1 MKHVSLITPAIA
13 LGALLTG
20 AAQAGMDD
28 DPVLLTAA
36 IDQMERR
43 HDGNGPDPLVMEAD
57 FWIGTDLHKAWL
69 KTEVEQV
76 GGETE
81 ELQLELLYSRAIDPY
96 WDFQI
101 GWRGDR
107 RPDPERDWLAIGVM
121 GVAPYWIE
129 TEATAYIGEN
139 GRTALRLNAEYELMF
154 TQRLFLVPEV
164 EANLYGKD
172 DPARNLGS
180 GLSNV
185 NLGLRLHYGLTKQFA
200 PYIGWNWNRKFGDT
214 ADFTQ
219 AAGGRVEHTQ
229 FVMGV
234 SGWF

>member
-1 MKHVSLITPAIA
+1 MKNAMILA
-13 LGALLTG
+13 LGLTMTG
-20 AAQAGMDD
+20 GVQAGMND
-28 DPVLLTAA
+28 DPVLLTAI

-43 HDGNGPDPLVMEAD
+43 HDGHGPDPLVMEAD

-69 KTEVEQV
+69 KTEIEQV

-81 ELQLELLYSRAIDPY
+81 ELELQLLYSRAIDPY

-107 RPDPERDWLAIGVM
+107 RPDPERNWLALGFQ
-121 GVAPYWIE
+121 GLAPNWIE
-129 TEATAYIGEN
+129 TEATVFIGES
-139 GRTALRLNAEYELMF
+139 GRTAFRLDVEYELMF
-154 TQRLFLVPEV
+154 TQRLYLVPEI
-164 EANLYGKD
+164 EADFHGKD
-172 DPARNLGS
+172 DPARRIGS

-185 NLGLRLHYGLTKQFA
+185 NLGLRLHYGLGQTKQFA

-214 ADFTQ
+214 ADFSR